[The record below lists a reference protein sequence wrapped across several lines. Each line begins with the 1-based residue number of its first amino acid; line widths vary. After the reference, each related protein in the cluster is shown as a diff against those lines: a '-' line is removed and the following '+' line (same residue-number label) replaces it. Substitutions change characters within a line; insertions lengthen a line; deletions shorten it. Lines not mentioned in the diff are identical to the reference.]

1 MTFYKKALLVLIVI
15 ILGYVLWKQIQL
27 RGGLWAKNEGTKNEG
42 TKNEGFTFFTSPD
55 TELASLK
62 KEANAKIQNVNVKYY
77 KLPIKEYCIKA
88 SYNTAY
94 TGKYINT
101 DMVKYI
107 ISRGTRFL
115 DFEVYMVDGKPCVGF
130 STDEDYTTLD
140 TQNSIL
146 LDSVFNVIMTN
157 AFTSLGCPNNADP
170 LFINLRIKSDDP
182 TVYKEVAKVVEVT
195 LKPKLHVRPVTK
207 ETQLAN
213 LLGKVVLMVDKTINY
228 EYKKLTSCKPNER
241 NCIDLAS
248 YIALETGSE
257 DLFLVNHKDLE
268 KQNTVPIRIL
278 NDNIHTSIQNM
289 RFIRPNYDTTKEE
302 NPKLGEL
309 IQGFGTQIVP
319 YCFYH
324 PDAELTEYEAFFDD
338 HKTAFV
344 TLSNALKYIE
354 RGNKVKP

>member
-1 MTFYKKALLVLIVI
+1 MTFYKKALLVLIFI
-15 ILGYVLWKQIQL
+15 ILGYVLWKQIQ
-27 RGGLWAKNEGTKNEG
+27 RRAGLLT
-42 TKNEGFTFFTSPD
+42 TNEGFTFFSSPD
-55 TELASLK
+55 TELATLK
-62 KEANAKIQNVNVKYY
+62 TEANTKIQNVNVKHY

-130 STDEDYTTLD
+130 STDEDYATLD

-157 AFTSLGCPNNADP
+157 AFTTLGCPNSADP

-195 LKPKLHVRPVTK
+195 LKPKLHVSPVSK
-207 ETQLAN
+207 DTQLSQ
-213 LLGKVVLMVDKTINY
+213 LLGKVVLLVDKTINY
-228 EYKKLTSCKPNER
+228 EYKKLTSCKPNDR
-241 NCIDLAS
+241 NCIDLTS

-257 DLFLVNHKDLE
+257 DLFLVNYEDLE

-289 RFIRPNYDTTKEE
+289 RFIRPGYDTTKKE
-302 NPKLGEL
+302 NPKLGVL

-324 PDAELTEYEAFFDD
+324 PDAELKEYEAFFDD

-354 RGNKVKP
+354 HGNKVKP